1 MSGGAVALALALL
14 GTVSA
19 ATASADTTPQTSESG
34 SAETATTAN
43 ETPAQDAYTVTPA
56 VSPVVQS
63 GPRNLIKRV
72 QDTYVSSTDA
82 RDHSAGSVL
91 HIGTPDNGT
100 TRYRSYVQFE
110 VARLKGAAI
119 KSATLRLYNSYTGS
133 CDGWWMYADPVAAA
147 WNEKT
152 VTWATR
158 PAVTPGYQASA
169 NFGLGSSGCPDVARP
184 YDPQSSNGIH
194 RLDVTAMVRA
204 WTRATTP
211 LPNYGI
217 QLSAGELDSKA
228 YKDFCSMNPDTSVYA
243 CDAAY
248 NAPTLEVEF
257 DEGSPVVSA
266 GNSKAVPNGG
276 YPADVPAIE
285 LFGSGKVSDGPYE
298 RWVPDAYHSV
308 PDPDKKLFP
317 TARGWGGGTDHRL
330 RPAGAYGGGDPA
342 KQVMVVADGNSGFVG
357 VIPYPSLSGYKWAYN
372 VGNADVTNVHGA
384 ELLPDGNIAIAS
396 TGSDTVQVYARATG
410 DPTSPTPG
418 PAKTLSTKSLEEAH
432 EVLYDPSTQSLW
444 AVGGRALVRYG
455 YDTATGTLQDGESFP
470 LPQQISQGKPA
481 EAWGHDLEPVYG
493 NPDRLWVGAN
503 AGIVQF
509 SKSGLTECYKGSSR
523 WPLEAQVSDKKRWCT
538 DYAAEAAL
546 NVQPMVKSI
555 GNDPVS
561 GERLTTCAD
570 GCEGSNTVPSYT
582 TSWLRFVTT
591 GGDTR
596 KARWWDQSQ
605 HYRARWMVPSY
616 Q

>member
-1 MSGGAVALALALL
+1 MRRQGIRSLMSGGAVALALALL

-19 ATASADTTPQTSESG
+19 ATASA
-34 SAETATTAN
+34 ETATTAT
-43 ETPAQDAYTVTPA
+43 ETPTQDAYTLTPA

-133 CDGWWMYADPVAAA
+133 CDGWWMYADPIAAA

-184 YDPQSSNGIH
+184 YDPESSNGIH

-204 WTRATTP
+204 WTSTTAP

-228 YKDFCSMNPDTSVYA
+228 YKDFCSMNPSTSVYA

-285 LFGSGKVSDGPYE
+285 LFGSGKVSDGPYQ

-330 RPAGAYGGGDPA
+330 RPAGAYGEGDPA

-372 VGNADVTNVHGA
+372 VGDADVTNVHGA

-396 TGSDTVQVYARATG
+396 SGSDTVQVYARATG

-418 PAKTLSTKSLEEAH
+418 PAKALSTKPLEEAH

-523 WPLEAQVSDKKRWCT
+523 WPLETQVSDKKRWCT

-546 NVQPMVKSI
+546 NVQPLVKSI

-570 GCEGSNTVPSYT
+570 GCEGSNTNPSYT

>member
-1 MSGGAVALALALL
+1 MVLVAALL
-14 GTVSA
+14 GAVP
-19 ATASADTTPQTSESG
+19 ATARTSSDG
-34 SAETATTAN
+34 AAV
-43 ETPAQDAYTVTPA
+43 AQDAYTVTPA

-63 GPRNLIKRV
+63 GPRNIVKRV

-91 HIGTPDNGT
+91 HIGSPDNGT
-100 TRYRSYVQFE
+100 TRYRSYVQFD
-110 VARLKGAAI
+110 VARLKGVAI
-119 KSATLRLYNSYTGS
+119 KSAALRLYNSYTGS

-158 PAVTPGYQASA
+158 PAVTAGYQASA
-169 NFGLGSSGCPDVARP
+169 NFGVGSAGCADEARP
-184 YDPQSSNGIH
+184 FDPATSNGIH

-204 WTRATTP
+204 WTSSTGA

-228 YKDFCSMNPDTSVYA
+228 YKDFCSMNPSASVYA

-248 NAPTLEVEF
+248 NAPTLEIEF
-257 DEGSPVVSA
+257 DDTSSVVSA
-266 GNSKAVPNGG
+266 GNSKPVANGG

-285 LFGSGKVSDGPYE
+285 FFRSGKVADGPYQ
-298 RWVPDAYHSV
+298 RWLPDAYHSV
-308 PDPDKKLFP
+308 ADPAGKLFP
-317 TARGWGGGTDHRL
+317 TRAWGGGTDHRL
-330 RPAGAYGGGDPA
+330 RPAGAYAEGDPA
-342 KQVMVVADGNSGFVG
+342 KKVMVVTDGNSGFVG

-372 VGNADVTNVHGA
+372 VGDAGVSNVHGA
-384 ELLPDGNIAIAS
+384 ELLPDGNVAVAS
-396 TGSDTVQVYARATG
+396 SKTGTVAVYARATG

-418 PAKTLSTKSLEEAH
+418 PAKPLSSKPLEAAH
-432 EVLYDPSTQSLW
+432 QVLYDPSTSSLW
-444 AVGGRALVRYG
+444 AIGGHALVRYT
-455 YDTATGTLQDGESFP
+455 YDPATGTLDDGEPFA
-470 LPQQISQGKPA
+470 LPQQISSGGLA
-481 EAWGHDLEPVYG
+481 AAWGHDLEPVYG
-493 NPDRLWVGAN
+493 DPDRLWVAAN

-509 SKSGLTECYKGSSR
+509 SKSGSAGCYKGSLR
-523 WPLEAQVSDKKRWCT
+523 WPLPQQVSGGGMENHWCT
-538 DYAAEAAL
+538 DYLAEKEL
-546 NVQPMVKSI
+546 NVQPLVKSI

-570 GCEGSNTVPSYT
+570 GCEGSNTNPSYT

-591 GGDTR
+591 GGHTDLT
-596 KARWWDQSQ
+596 RWWNQSQ